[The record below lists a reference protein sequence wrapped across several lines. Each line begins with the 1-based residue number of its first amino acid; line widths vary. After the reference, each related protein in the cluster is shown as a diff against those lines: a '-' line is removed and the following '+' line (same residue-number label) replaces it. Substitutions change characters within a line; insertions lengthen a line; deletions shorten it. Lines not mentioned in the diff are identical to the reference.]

1 MPKATSRLASDRA
14 SRYLQAMCRHFAH
27 KVEVQYGTER
37 GWAAMP
43 YGSLYMRVID
53 NVLHFEIEAA
63 DEALL
68 ERLKSVIDA
77 HIVRFAFREKLER
90 LEWSEPASVND
101 QR

>member
-14 SRYLQAMCRHFAH
+14 SRYLQAMCKHFAH
-27 KVEVQYGTER
+27 KVEVRYDAER

-43 YGSLYMRVID
+43 YGSLNMRAVE

-68 ERLKSVIDA
+68 ERLKAVIDA
-77 HIVRFAFREKLER
+77 HIVRFAFREKLQR
-90 LEWSEPASVND
+90 LEWNEGG
-101 QR
+101 